1 MKRNDY
7 AHAVSILQTVVEKYA
22 RRLPDHLNAA
32 IARIRLGYAFLELK
46 QFKEAETHLLAGY
59 QILMKQSTPPEEWL
73 ENARSELIRVYEG
86 LGEPARAEQFR
97 REQKAKGR

>member
-1 MKRNDY
+1 MAGFGSSFGVGLSGFSFGFFR
-7 AHAVSILQTVVEKYA
+7 
-22 RRLPDHLNAA
+22 AA
-32 IARIRLGYAFLELK
+32 SS
-46 QFKEAETHLLAGY
+46 GY